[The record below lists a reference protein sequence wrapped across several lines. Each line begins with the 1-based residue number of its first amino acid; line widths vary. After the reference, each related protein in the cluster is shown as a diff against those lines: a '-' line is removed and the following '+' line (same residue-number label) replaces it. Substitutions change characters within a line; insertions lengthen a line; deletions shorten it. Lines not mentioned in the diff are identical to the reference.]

1 MAQILRKSS
10 RIRLRGFVSTMYY
23 GAHEKFYAG
32 WEAEIENEE
41 KSRCEWGTESNP
53 ECGMRGR
60 TFDDGHVLFC

>member
-1 MAQILRKSS
+1 
-10 RIRLRGFVSTMYY
+10 MYY